1 MSFANAVFSA
11 VFVPSPPEPKL
22 IPFCFLSG
30 FPVGAWLLYA
40 LPSITYTGWRVI
52 PFCPIWGDFRNHLRL
67 YYYKVNPL
75 ERTLDEKSSS
85 LNHQMKTQR
94 ESKFHNFVTIVSHIH
109 SKTGQVFSQELLAC
123 FTFRRLRS
131 APALIAP
138 GTRPGYRARHAQSCG
153 CTMGR

>member
-52 PFCPIWGDFRNHLRL
+52 PFCPIWGDFRNHLL
-67 YYYKVNPL
+67 FFL
-75 ERTLDEKSSS
+75 C
-85 LNHQMKTQR
+85 LN
-94 ESKFHNFVTIVSHIH
+94 
-109 SKTGQVFSQELLAC
+109 G
-123 FTFRRLRS
+123 
-131 APALIAP
+131 PALGGAVPMLPLNPYLTLYCLIVQGIFCVAVDKV
-138 GTRPGYRARHAQSCG
+138 AW
-153 CTMGR
+153 